1 MCLCKHWLFF
11 CLCLWGRSILV
22 PSKNVFFPSRK
33 NHVDFDLV
41 LKMDRNKK
49 IKSLTASLR
58 VDWMSMLSQENQLH
72 IIIIFFIYLFIYF
85 FLSFF
90 WTNFSQ
96 SFQCVCFFVF
106 FLPTNI
112 FLFVSQPSG
121 AGGSG
126 SRSGSRCQWRRIQTP
141 TAETTGTRKAYPSV
155 AC

>member
-1 MCLCKHWLFF
+1 MQTLTFF
-11 CLCLWGRSILV
+11 FFLCLWGRSILV

-96 SFQCVCFFVF
+96 SFQCVFFF
-106 FLPTNI
+106 FSPLTFSCLCLSPQEQED
-112 FLFVSQPSG
+112 LALAQALAASEEEY
-121 AGGSG
+121 
-126 SRSGSRCQWRRIQTP
+126 RRQQQRQQVPGKLIRQ
-141 TAETTGTRKAYPSV
+141 
-155 AC
+155 

>member
-11 CLCLWGRSILV
+11 FFLCLWGRSILV

-96 SFQCVCFFVF
+96 SFQCVCFFF
-106 FLPTNI
+106 FFSPLTFSCLCLSPQEQED
-112 FLFVSQPSG
+112 LALAQALAASEEEY
-121 AGGSG
+121 
-126 SRSGSRCQWRRIQTP
+126 RRQQQRQQVPGKLIRQ
-141 TAETTGTRKAYPSV
+141 
-155 AC
+155 

>member
-1 MCLCKHWLFF
+1 MQTLTFF
-11 CLCLWGRSILV
+11 FFLCLWGRSILV

-85 FLSFF
+85 FFPFLLLNKFLSVLPMCLFF
-90 WTNFSQ
+90 F
-96 SFQCVCFFVF
+96 F

>member
-11 CLCLWGRSILV
+11 FLCLWGRSILV

-85 FLSFF
+85 FPFLLLNKFLSVLPMCLFF
-90 WTNFSQ
+90 
-96 SFQCVCFFVF
+96 F

>member
-11 CLCLWGRSILV
+11 FFLCLWGRSILV

-72 IIIIFFIYLFIYF
+72 IIIIFFIYLFIF
-85 FLSFF
+85 FFFPSFEQI
-90 WTNFSQ
+90 SL
-96 SFQCVCFFVF
+96 SFQCGFFFF